1 VHSIQVGNV
10 RFKNSV
16 GIALRLSRA
25 AVQAILGKPTT
36 SRRNGDLIYF
46 LQIEKKTSAT
56 DLKKAREYYSN
67 LSDEKFHEN
76 YDYYDL
82 SV

>member
-10 RFKNSV
+10 KFKNSV
-16 GIALRLSRA
+16 GITLRLSRA